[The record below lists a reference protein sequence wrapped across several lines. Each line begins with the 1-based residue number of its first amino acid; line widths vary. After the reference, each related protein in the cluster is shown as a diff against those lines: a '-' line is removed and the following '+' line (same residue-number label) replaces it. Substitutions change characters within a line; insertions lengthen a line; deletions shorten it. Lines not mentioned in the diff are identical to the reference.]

1 MEHDLLVMATPL
13 CMALLDVVT
22 GYASAARNGRLNS
35 TVMRDG
41 LWNKLAEMFAI
52 VAAKSFEF
60 CITLFGTEELGVKPM
75 IPVTLGV
82 CAYLTLYELTSIVEN
97 IGKMSPAIGRKLVEV
112 FGIEPSKVG
121 IGGGDD
127 GSAGA

>member
-1 MEHDLLVMATPL
+1 MPL

-22 GYASAARNGRLNS
+22 GYASAARNGKLNS
-35 TVMRDG
+35 AVMRDG
-41 LWNKLAEMFAI
+41 LWNKLAELLAI

-60 CITLFGTEELGVKPM
+60 CITLFGTEELGVRPL

-112 FGIEPSKVG
+112 FGIDPSKVG
-121 IGGGDD
+121 LGGDLND
-127 GSAGA
+127 SADA

>member
-1 MEHDLLVMATPL
+1 MEHDMLVMATPL

-22 GYASAARNGRLNS
+22 GYATAARNGKLNS

-41 LWNKLAEMFAI
+41 LWNKLAELFAI

-60 CITLFGTEELGVKPM
+60 CITLFGTEKLGIKPL

-97 IGKMSPAIGRKLVEV
+97 IGKMSPAIGRKLVEL
-112 FGIEPSKVG
+112 FGIDPSKVG
-121 IGGGDD
+121 LDGDAN
-127 GSAGA
+127 GSADA

>member
-13 CMALLDVVT
+13 CMALLDIVT
-22 GYASAARNGRLNS
+22 GYASAARNRKLNS

-41 LWNKLAEMFAI
+41 LWNKLAELLAI

-60 CITLFGTEELGVKPM
+60 CITLFGTEELGVDPA

-97 IGKMSPAIGRKLVEV
+97 IGKMSPAIGGRLVKM
-112 FGIEPSKVG
+112 FGIDPTKVG
-121 IGGGDD
+121 LGGDLND
-127 GSAGA
+127 SADA